1 MSRHPNRHLA
11 DEFSQNSSRSD
22 KTADVVPA
30 VANPETIRD
39 MSVLGRGRAL
49 VFAFA
54 AIAAQAAAVD
64 EVTVQQAVDKIQRET
79 NAKVLSVQTLQV
91 GKRKLYRI
99 KLLTPGGEVRV
110 VDVKAN
116 P

>member
-1 MSRHPNRHLA
+1 MKL
-11 DEFSQNSSRSD
+11 
-22 KTADVVPA
+22 
-30 VANPETIRD
+30 
-39 MSVLGRGRAL
+39 LGRGRVL
-49 VFAFA
+49 
-54 AIAAQAAAVD
+54 AAVVAILVAPVSLAAD
-64 EVTVQQAVDKIQRET
+64 EITVQQAVDKVQREM

-99 KLLTPGGEVRV
+99 KLLTPGGQVRV